1 MLEIQLIPEE
11 EFHRIEKA
19 DIAKYEKLALL
30 ADMCRANA
38 LATVK
43 RAGSGHLGSSFSSLD
58 IVTFL
63 YYSEMNTAILG
74 IDHPDRDI
82 YFSSKGHD
90 APGHYAVLYSLG
102 VIPKENFIN
111 LRRLDGT
118 HGHPDVGV
126 PGIEANSGSLGMG
139 ISKAKGM
146 AVAKKMNGWDGRV
159 LVMTGDGELQEGQIW
174 ESLQTAA
181 HQKVTNIQVIVD
193 LNKIQTDKTLNEII
207 ELGDLE
213 KKFQIFGWHVE
224 RCDGHDFSQLEEVFQ
239 SLNRITQKPKVLIA
253 DTIKGKGVS
262 FMEGPIALKDGGGLY
277 KWHAGAPDDDS
288 FEEGYKEIAERIHG
302 KLKDLGL
309 ESLQTELLETRGKH
323 RIRLK
328 DTAEKVVN
336 AFGEA
341 LVELGAKRKDIV
353 VLDAD
358 LSADCGLRPFENAFP
373 ERFVEN
379 GIAEQDMVSTAGGL
393 ALQGLLPIVNSF
405 GVFLASRANEQ
416 IYNNATENT
425 KVIYVCH
432 YAGLIPAGPGKSHQS
447 LRDISLFGALPN
459 CVILEPCNGVETK
472 RALEWCVDEAQHNCM
487 IRLVISPSPRTIILP
502 ENYNFSFG
510 KGTVIKEGKDAVLFS
525 YGPVML
531 NEALAA
537 AEILST
543 QNLSLKVVNLPWLNR
558 TDDEW
563 LIETIGECKTIFAL
577 DNHSEYGGL
586 GDHLL
591 NTLMI
596 SDKLRHKKVVK
607 FAIAEYPACGTPQEV
622 LSHHRLDGKSLAQ
635 RVLETSDELK
645 SL

>member
-1 MLEIQLIPEE
+1 MLEIKLIPEE
-11 EFHRIEKA
+11 EFQRIEKA
-19 DIAKYEKLALL
+19 DIAKHKKLALL

-43 RAGSGHLGSSFSSLD
+43 RAGSGHLGSSLSSLD

-63 YYSEMNTAILG
+63 YYSEMNTSKLG

-90 APGHYAVLYSLG
+90 VPGHYAVLHSLG
-102 VIPKENFIN
+102 IIPKDKFIN
-111 LRRLDGT
+111 LRRLGGT
-118 HGHPDVGV
+118 HGHPDVNV

-146 AVAKKMNGWDGRV
+146 AVAKKMNGWGGRV

-181 HQKVTNIQVIVD
+181 HQDVTNIQVIVD
-193 LNKIQTDKTLNEII
+193 FNKIQTDKTLNEII
-207 ELGDLE
+207 DLGDLE
-213 KKFQIFGWHVE
+213 KKFQIFGWHVD
-224 RCDGHDFSQLEEVFQ
+224 RCDGHNFSQLEKVFQ
-239 SLNRITQKPKVLIA
+239 SFSLITDKPKVVIA

-262 FMEGPIALKDGGGLY
+262 FMEGPIALRDGKGLY
-277 KWHAGAPDDDS
+277 KWHAGAPNDDT
-288 FEEGYKEIAERIHG
+288 FETGYNEIVERIDSQ
-302 KLKDLGL
+302 LKELGL
-309 ESLQTELLETRGKH
+309 ESLHTELLETRDKH

-328 DTAEKVVN
+328 DSAEKVVN
-336 AFGEA
+336 VFGEA

-373 ERFVEN
+373 ERFIEN
-379 GIAEQDMVSTAGGL
+379 GIAEQDMVSMAGGL

-425 KVIYVCH
+425 KIIYVCH

-459 CVILEPCNGVETK
+459 CVILEPCNGEETK
-472 RALEWCVDEAQHNCM
+472 RALEWCVQEAEENCM
-487 IRLVISPSPRTIILP
+487 MRLVISPSPRTITLP
-502 ENYNFSFG
+502 EDYDFSFG
-510 KGTVIKEGKDAVLFS
+510 KGTVLKEGKEAVLFA

-531 NEALAA
+531 NEALTAVQ
-537 AEILST
+537 ILAD
-543 QNLSLKVVNLPWLNR
+543 QGFSLRVVNLPWLNR
-558 TDDEW
+558 IDDKW
-563 LIETIGECKTIFAL
+563 LVETIGECRTIFAL

-591 NTLMI
+591 NSLML
-596 SDKLRHKKVVK
+596 SDNLRGRKLIK
-607 FAIAEYPACGTPQEV
+607 FAVEEHPACGTPPEA
-622 LSHHRLDGKSLAQ
+622 LAYHGLDGKSLAV
-635 RVLETSDELK
+635 RVLSAIGRG
-645 SL
+645 